1 MRELAVAKVPAVS
14 TKSETKRTV
23 AVPQQITG
31 VYRISVRAKEPFSVD
46 IGRRKIDDV
55 RSLEVFH
62 TAPMYMDSIRRIEEM
77 QVWGSPKEPLKFHA
91 GVSGR
96 GTAGFRITAD
106 EVLPEQVQL
115 DERVDI
121 ASLNAKM
128 YYRGFFDYLRT
139 IREERNPRLA
149 YHFAEP
155 EAKYEELLSQSIY
168 LGAMTAMAASFAA
181 SAFGLTAAA
190 TTVVMVSTDPWRTYI
205 NGRLCK
211 NLKEVRVSLRS
222 GEINGYMTP

>member
-1 MRELAVAKVPAVS
+1 
-14 TKSETKRTV
+14 
-23 AVPQQITG
+23 
-31 VYRISVRAKEPFSVD
+31 
-46 IGRRKIDDV
+46 
-55 RSLEVFH
+55 
-62 TAPMYMDSIRRIEEM
+62 MDSIRRIEKM
-77 QVWGSPKEPLKFHA
+77 QVWGSPKEPLKFHV

-155 EAKYEELLSQSIY
+155 EVKYEELIGQSIY
-168 LGAMTAMAASFAA
+168 LGAMTAMAASFVA
-181 SAFGLTAAA
+181 SAFGLTAA
-190 TTVVMVSTDPWRTYI
+190 TTAVVMVSTDPWRTYI